1 MKSIVILLISLF
13 SSLHVIA
20 ECLFLENQTEIKEV
34 SALRNQA
41 TIVLDAEGENCD
53 SITGRDKRISCQC
66 KCRKEPLIKIKI
78 KIKNQFDEV
87 LSKKPEYSERT
98 VCYSEKTNQAISV
111 NFIAYKH
118 MATWCI

>member
-41 TIVLDAEGENCD
+41 TIVLDAEGENCV
-53 SITGRDKRISCQC
+53 SITDRDTRSSCQC
-66 KCRKEPLIKIKI
+66 KYRKEPLIKF
-78 KIKNQFDEV
+78 KNQFDEV

-98 VCYSEKTNQAISV
+98 VCYSEKTNQGISV

-118 MATWCI
+118 MTTWCI